1 MIASS
6 IRSLYRALL
15 AASVV
20 CVGLCAGRT
29 ANATLGGDAASIAIN
44 DQHLGGVKHVLERA
58 SAGAVERHELRLPSG
73 TVVHQYVSPAGIV
86 FAVTWSGPRMPD
98 LRELMGTYFDKMA
111 QAQRAPTGGHNLVI
125 RKGDDLVVKGVG
137 HPGSFSGRA
146 WVPSLVPAGVNVES
160 SLD

>member
-1 MIASS
+1 MSTS
-6 IRSLYRALL
+6 RIRSLLRARL

-29 ANATLGGDAASIAIN
+29 ANATLGGDAASVALN
-44 DQHLGGVKHVLERA
+44 HKHLGGEERVLERA
-58 SAGAVERHELRLPSG
+58 SAGAIERHELHLPSG
-73 TVVHQYVSPAGIV
+73 TVVQQYVSPAGVVYAI
-86 FAVTWSGPRMPD
+86 TWRGPRMPD

-111 QAQRAPTGGHNLVI
+111 QTGRAPTGGHNLVI
-125 RKGDDLVVKGVG
+125 RKGDDLVVEGVG

-146 WVPSLVPAGVNVES
+146 WVPSLVPAGVNIES